1 MILTFFFPLNSNF
14 LNNFLQTKSLIDL
27 SSFILGCF
35 ENLNNYIRSNLF
47 YMDIVNLDNY
57 IIIVIFT
64 SISILGSYIL
74 FSNKQKLDTIAKVVS
89 IIGGT
94 LVGAK
99 AGVDLSKDLVGTK
112 TNDKTGNSSG
122 KTQPQP
128 SNASEGSKAQPS
140 K

>member
-1 MILTFFFPLNSNF
+1 
-14 LNNFLQTKSLIDL
+14 
-27 SSFILGCF
+27 
-35 ENLNNYIRSNLF
+35 
-47 YMDIVNLDNY
+47 MDIVNLDNY